1 MASHL
6 DTYRQLQSALTPL
19 YAREDF
25 FYGRCTVPDVL
36 SQYSTLSGAAPPQN
50 LVVADE
56 DLAQALRLLPN
67 LPPGCDMAIL
77 PRSGTSLRH
86 LTEHLRDSAP
96 LQTLILILDGGP
108 GYIRLGG
115 QIIDRQAIGESQTEL
130 TEWQQLLTA
139 DARLFLLVNRL
150 PQSGVGHEFS
160 RDLSLCLQRPV
171 LPRPLPDARTVLLS
185 LCQEKAAPAA

>member
-6 DTYRQLQSALTPL
+6 DTYRQLQSIPTSL

-25 FYGRCTVPDVL
+25 FYGRRTVPDIP
-36 SQYSTLSGAAPPQN
+36 SQYSMPSGAAPPQN

-56 DLAQALRLLPN
+56 DLAQAMRLLPD

-115 QIIDRQAIGESQTEL
+115 QIIDRRAIGKNQTEL

-139 DARLFLLVNRL
+139 DARLFLLVNGL

-160 RDLSLCLQRPV
+160 HDLSLCLQRPV
-171 LPRPLPDARTVLLS
+171 LPRLLPDARTVLSS
-185 LCQEKAAPAA
+185 LHPEKTAPAA

>member
-1 MASHL
+1 MVA
-6 DTYRQLQSALTPL
+6 APCLTFL
-19 YAREDF
+19 HNI
-25 FYGRCTVPDVL
+25 RCPVAPRRPR
-36 SQYSTLSGAAPPQN
+36 TLSLPMRIWHRP
-50 LVVADE
+50 
-56 DLAQALRLLPN
+56 LRLLPD

-115 QIIDRQAIGESQTEL
+115 QIIDRRAIGKNQTEL

-139 DARLFLLVNRL
+139 DARLFLLVNGL

-160 RDLSLCLQRPV
+160 HDLSPV
-171 LPRPLPDARTVLLS
+171 PATPG
-185 LCQEKAAPAA
+185 PAASAAGRANRSVIPASGENRPCCLTAALPGQA